1 MICAYTLAKIEF
13 FATCCSISL
22 FIQWVVSFSPK
33 TLQQRRYH
41 LRESH
46 LPDVMLTAS
55 AHVRILNAME
65 PTAAAQEPPTAPE
78 RDSTARGAWEATLP
92 PALATPYPARDAN
105 LPALAEQEIA
115 AARGYVE
122 ASRAPSTQKAYEAD
136 WRRFT
141 LWCQQRATA
150 ALPATPAL
158 VAVYLS
164 FLADGG
170 LAPPSVSRAL
180 AAIAHVHRRAGHVPP
195 QSTRDGMVI
204 TDALAGIRR
213 SRTSQPDRKDPA
225 DAEIVLHLLR
235 SIVGTDLAALRDR
248 ALIAFGM
255 ALATRRS
262 ELVALDVA
270 DLAWEDKGVRVTI
283 RRSKTDQ
290 EAMGVVVAV
299 PDGRRL
305 APLPHLRAW
314 LEAAGITTGAIF
326 RPLWKGGRV
335 RDARLSDHAV
345 ARIIQIRAA
354 AAGLDPARYA
364 GHSLRAGFVTA
375 AARAGADI
383 WKSSKSAATNR
394 CRCSPAT
401 SATLDCSTTTP
412 ATRSC
417 RHPTFVGPPVDHE
430 TSAWA
435 PGIEDVHDDWS
446 LGRSPSGSTATTL
459 AAPSSFQDHKTR
471 LAPLA

>member
-1 MICAYTLAKIEF
+1 MDSADSASSPPVVPERQGLAP
-13 FATCCSISL
+13 TT
-22 FIQWVVSFSPK
+22 VDPVSG
-33 TLQQRRYH
+33 R
-41 LRESH
+41 
-46 LPDVMLTAS
+46 
-55 AHVRILNAME
+55 
-65 PTAAAQEPPTAPE
+65 EPPAPPG
-78 RDSTARGAWEATLP
+78 T
-92 PALATPYPARDAN
+92 
-105 LPALAEQEIA
+105 LPALSVAEID
-115 AARGYVE
+115 AARAFVE
-122 ASRAPSTQKAYEAD
+122 ASRAPSTQRAYDAD
-136 WRRFT
+136 WRRFV

-150 ALPATPAL
+150 ALPASPAL

-164 FLADGG
+164 FLADRR
-170 LAPPSVSRAL
+170 LAPPSVARAL
-180 AAIAHVHRRAGHVPP
+180 AAIAHVHRRAGYVPP

-213 SRTSQPDRKDPA
+213 SRPAPPDQEDPA
-225 DAEIVLHLLR
+225 DAEILHHLLQ
-235 SIVGTDLAALRDR
+235 SITGNSLPALRDR

-255 ALATRRS
+255 ALAARRS

-314 LEAAGITTGAIF
+314 LEAAGITAGAIF

-345 ARIIQIRAA
+345 ARIIQARAA

-383 WKSSKSAATNR
+383 WKIQQVSRHKSMQVLSGYVRDAG
-394 CRCSPAT
+394 
-401 SATLDCSTTTP
+401 LFD
-412 ATRSC
+412 
-417 RHPTFVGPPVDHE
+417 DH
-430 TSAWA
+430 AGD
-435 PGIEDVHDDWS
+435 PF
-446 LGRSPSGSTATTL
+446 L
-459 AAPSSFQDHKTR
+459 
-471 LAPLA
+471 